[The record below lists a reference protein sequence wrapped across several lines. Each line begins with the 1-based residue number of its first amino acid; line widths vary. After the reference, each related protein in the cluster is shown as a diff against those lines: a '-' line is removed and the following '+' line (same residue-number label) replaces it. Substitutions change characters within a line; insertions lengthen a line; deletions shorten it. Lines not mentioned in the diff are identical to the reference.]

1 MSNIKLFQSQQ
12 IRSQWGGSMKGHH
25 IDSYEKL
32 GALLALL
39 AENEVVEFKE
49 AKNGYDFTK
58 LGKYFSA
65 LCNEANLKRQPVA
78 WLVFGVNDH
87 REVVGSN
94 FRPVRKS
101 LDSLKEEIAN
111 KTTNRITFVEIHE
124 VQHAQGRVV
133 LFEIPAAPKGL
144 PISFDGHYYGRDGE
158 ALSPLNLEEIERIR
172 AQVKL
177 EDWSAGIVPEAGLLD
192 LDEEALRVARQN
204 FKSKFADKAAEV
216 NGWDDATFLNKAK
229 LTIKGKMT
237 RAALLLL
244 GKEEAEHFLQPADAK
259 VRWLLKDYQGNDRD
273 YALFGMPLLLAV
285 DKVYAKI
292 RNLKYRYI
300 REGTLFPDEID
311 QYEPYALREVLNNCI
326 AHQDYTLAGR
336 INVIEREESLTFT
349 NLGSF
354 VPGDVRRV
362 VMEDAPEEHYRNRFL
377 VTAMFNL
384 KMVDTA
390 GGGIRKLFLFQ
401 RARFFPMPD
410 YDLSNNRVMVTL
422 TGKVLDIDYARLLA
436 REGGLSLQEII
447 ALDKVQ
453 KHQVLDEE
461 EEKLL
466 RANALIEGRKRN
478 FYIAKSVAQQT
489 GQKASYSKNKA
500 FDKQYYLDLI
510 CKAIGE
516 HGSLSRKDID
526 ELLWNK
532 LPEWMDEKQRKNKVS
547 NLITECRQTKKITN
561 SGTYTSSKWV
571 LCK

>member
-1 MSNIKLFQSQQ
+1 
-12 IRSQWGGSMKGHH
+12 MKGHH
-25 IDSYEKL
+25 IDASAKL
-32 GALLALL
+32 FALLALL

-65 LCNEANLKRQPVA
+65 LSNEANLKRQSAA
-78 WLVFGVNDH
+78 WLVFGVDNDH
-87 REVVGSN
+87 QVVGSN
-94 FRPVRKS
+94 YRSVRKE

-111 KTTNRITFVEIHE
+111 KTTNRITFIEIHE
-124 VQHAQGRVV
+124 VQHEQGRVV
-133 LFEIPAAPKGL
+133 MFEIPAAPKGF
-144 PISFDGHYYGRDGE
+144 PIAFEGHYYGRDNE

-172 AQVKL
+172 AQSAV
-177 EDWSAGIVPEAGLLD
+177 EDWSAAIVSGACEGD
-192 LDEEALRVARQN
+192 LDDEALRVAKKN
-204 FKSKFADKAAEV
+204 FKNKFPDKAVEV
-216 NGWDDATFLNKAK
+216 DGWDNITFLNKAK
-229 LTIKGKMT
+229 LAIKGKLT
-237 RAALLLL
+237 RTALLLL
-244 GKEEAEHFLQPADAK
+244 GKDEAEHFLLPADIK
-259 VRWLLKDYQGNDRD
+259 IRWLLKDHQGNDRD

-300 REGTLFPDEID
+300 REGTLFPEEID
-311 QYEPYALREVLNNCI
+311 QYEPYAIREALNNCI

-354 VPGDVRRV
+354 VPGDVQRV

-377 VTAMFNL
+377 ATAMFNL

-401 RARFFPMPD
+401 KQRFFPMPD
-410 YDLSNNRVMVTL
+410 YDISDNRVKVTL
-422 TGKVLDIDYARLLA
+422 TGKVLDMDYSRLLA
-436 REGGLSLQEII
+436 SNGDLTLQEIM
-447 ALDKVQ
+447 ALDKAQ
-453 KHQVLDEE
+453 KRQPLNDD

-466 RANALIEGRKRN
+466 KAKSLIEGRKPN
-478 FYIAKSVAQQT
+478 FYIAKTIAQKT

-500 FDKQYYLDLI
+500 FEKQYYLDFL

-516 HGSLSRKDID
+516 HGSLTRKDID

-532 LPEWMDEKQRKNKVS
+532 LPDWMDDKKRKNRVT
-547 NLITECRQTKKITN
+547 NLISECRQSGKIIN
-561 SGTYTSSKWV
+561 QGTDAQSKWV
-571 LCK
+571 LLKNPDKNL